1 MDNIKPIDNIRI
13 ELENFRNFEHNSE
26 FFIYDIE
33 NIMLLGT
40 NFGGLSIDRS
50 TNMERNNFIILE
62 S

>member
-1 MDNIKPIDNIRI
+1 MDNIKPIDNIKI

-40 NFGGLSIDRS
+40 NFWGLSIDRS
-50 TNMERNNFIILE
+50 TNMERNNFIILDN
-62 S
+62 

>member
-1 MDNIKPIDNIRI
+1 MDNINPIDNIKI

-50 TNMERNNFIILE
+50 TNMERNNFIILDN
-62 S
+62 

>member
-1 MDNIKPIDNIRI
+1 MDNIKPIDNIKI

-50 TNMERNNFIILE
+50 TNMERNNFIILDN
-62 S
+62 